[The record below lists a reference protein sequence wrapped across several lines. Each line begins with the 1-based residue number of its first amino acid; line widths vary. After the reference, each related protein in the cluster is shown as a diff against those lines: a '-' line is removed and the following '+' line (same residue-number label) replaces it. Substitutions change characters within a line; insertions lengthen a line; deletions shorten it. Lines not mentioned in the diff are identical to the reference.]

1 MPSKPQLVLD
11 IAGVLV
17 DNLSVAFWQELSYK
31 SGTSLPEL
39 KQRLNEIRQ
48 DLWTGRMKEPQ
59 FWEWLSALYP
69 SMKKDDGYELL
80 SRTMNMLPAVQF
92 LERWSGIADIHL
104 LSNHCQEW
112 LAPLLDKVET
122 YTTSITISNQVG
134 FCKPQPEIYAI
145 VERFMPCR
153 DRIVYVDD
161 QEKNLAPARTLG
173 WITLLA
179 DEQHKWVG
187 QVESILLGAEHLA
200 FLEETRRIRDENI

>member
-17 DNLSVAFWQELSYK
+17 DNLSVSFWHELAFK
-31 SGTSLPEL
+31 AGTSLPIL
-39 KQRLNEIRQ
+39 KARLVEIRT

-59 FWEWLSALYP
+59 FWEWLSDLYP
-69 SMKKDDGYELL
+69 SAHKNDGYELL
-80 SRTMNMLPAVQF
+80 NRTMNMLPAVQY

-112 LAPLLDKVET
+112 LAPLLDKVEK

-145 VERFMPCR
+145 VERFMP
-153 DRIVYVDD
+153 DKDYIVYVDD
-161 QEKNLAPARTLG
+161 QEKNFAPAKPLG

-179 DEQHKWVG
+179 DERHRWIG
-187 QVESILLGAEHLA
+187 QLEPILLGG
-200 FLEETRRIRDENI
+200 